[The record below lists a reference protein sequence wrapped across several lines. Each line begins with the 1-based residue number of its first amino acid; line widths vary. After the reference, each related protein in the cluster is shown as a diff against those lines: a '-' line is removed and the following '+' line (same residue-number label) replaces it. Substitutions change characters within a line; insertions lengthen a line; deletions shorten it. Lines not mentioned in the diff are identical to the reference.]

1 MCFIVFCKQCG
12 FEIKDNSLKKCPK
25 CNTTVGKGGRFCPD
39 CGERLN
45 SGEKCNCK
53 NNINSEKYEPHKNSI
68 KAENSNS
75 PPIEAVMKQKSY
87 PDEDKPVKKPIE
99 VNKRIAGNPLLEKI
113 ARGENSDKSKEI
125 IRDEAVKIVYG
136 KDMTVDKLK
145 EQRAAELKAEEEK
158 KLAEQ
163 RLEEQRKAE
172 EQRRIEEE
180 KRIKEQKQAEEKK
193 RIEAEKKRIEAEK
206 QAQQINPAPPYPMDT
221 LKQPQSVSQTK
232 PQINVQNQ
240 QVNTQFPSQPI
251 YASNS
256 PNNVGSTAK
265 NPSTVSNNPS
275 SGQNNSE
282 DSKNLF
288 PEAFAP
294 QNMSYQKPN
303 LEGVQSA
310 FASVQGRIVD
320 KKSRKSFDGM
330 WAAAI
335 ICTLTALFSA
345 SSIMSISLFAVST
358 VFGII
363 DIFINERK
371 TGVGVVIGNIIA
383 LATPFLSNLI

>member
-45 SGEKCNCK
+45 SGEKCKCK
-53 NNINSEKYEPHKNSI
+53 NNISSEKCEPHKNLI
-68 KAENSNS
+68 KAENLNS
-75 PPIEAVMKQKSY
+75 PSSEAVTKQISS
-87 PDEDKPVKKPIE
+87 PEEDKTVKKPIE

-163 RLEEQRKAE
+163 RLEEQKKAE

-206 QAQQINPAPPYPMDT
+206 QAQQINPAPPYPINT
-221 LKQPQSVSQTK
+221 LRQPQNTPQTK

-251 YASNS
+251 YGFNS
-256 PNNVGSTAK
+256 PNNTDSTAK
-265 NPSTVSNNPS
+265 NPSPVQNKSYPVQNNP
-275 SGQNNSE
+275 E

-294 QNMSYQKPN
+294 QNMSNPKPN
-303 LEGVQSA
+303 LGSVQHGPTST
-310 FASVQGRIVD
+310 QGRIVD
-320 KKSRKSFDGM
+320 KKNFDGM
-330 WAAAI
+330 WVAAI
-335 ICTLTALFSA
+335 ICTLAALFSA
-345 SSIMSISLFAVST
+345 SSIMTIILFTVST

-363 DIFINERK
+363 DIFLNERK
-371 TGVGVVIGNIIA
+371 TGVGVVIGNVIT
-383 LATPFLSNLI
+383 LASLFLVI